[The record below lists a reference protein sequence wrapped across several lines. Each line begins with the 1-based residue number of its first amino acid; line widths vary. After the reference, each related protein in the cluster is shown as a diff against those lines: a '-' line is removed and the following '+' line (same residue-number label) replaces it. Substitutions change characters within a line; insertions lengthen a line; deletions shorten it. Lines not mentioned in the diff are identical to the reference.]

1 MPMKHVYIPM
11 CVGFRAYMVN
21 YMTLDNIT
29 VKSYTRPLKLMMQ
42 WRLNV
47 RNHEAKEIGQH

>member
-11 CVGFRAYMVN
+11 YVGFRAYMVK

-29 VKSYTRPLKLMMQ
+29 VKSYTRPLKLVMP
-42 WRLNV
+42 WRLNA
-47 RNHEAKEIGQH
+47 RNHEAKEVGQH